1 MVSATV
7 VVYSKDNCAY
17 CVQAKR
23 LLESMRVPYTEKK
36 IGVDV
41 TREQLLE
48 VAPNARTAPQIVI
61 NHEVIG
67 GYTDLVEYIE
77 NTGFNGTGNS
87 LS

>member
-1 MVSATV
+1 M
-7 VVYSKDNCAY
+7 K
-17 CVQAKR
+17 
-23 LLESMRVPYTEKK
+23 VPYTEKK

-61 NHEVIG
+61 NQEVIG

>member
-1 MVSATV
+1 MDV
-7 VVYSKDNCAY
+7 VVYSKDFCPY
-17 CVQAKR
+17 CTKATH
-23 LLESMRVPYTEKK
+23 LLDSLAIKYEVKK

-61 NHEVIG
+61 GNNVIG
-67 GYTDLVEYIE
+67 GYEQLVSYIE
-77 NTGFNGTGNS
+77 DTGFNGTGNS

>member
-1 MVSATV
+1 MDV
-7 VVYSKDNCAY
+7 VVYSKDFCPY
-17 CVQAKR
+17 CTKATH
-23 LLESMRVPYTEKK
+23 LLDSLEIKYEVKK

-61 NHEVIG
+61 NNNVIG
-67 GYTDLVEYIE
+67 GYEQLVSYIE
-77 NTGFNGTGNS
+77 DTGFNGTGES